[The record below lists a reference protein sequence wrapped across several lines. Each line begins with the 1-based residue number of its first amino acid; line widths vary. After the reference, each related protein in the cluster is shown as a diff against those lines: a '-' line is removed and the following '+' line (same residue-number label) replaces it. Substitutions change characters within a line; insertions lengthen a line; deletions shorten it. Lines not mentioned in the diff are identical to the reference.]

1 MGTVSGRSSSVRR
14 RRSDLDHGTMQ
25 SASSRG
31 RCAVT
36 RGGPPS
42 VPACRLRTICG
53 SRRCRPRSDCCLGKG
68 TDGPQDRGS
77 PRLCQSWLRNGF
89 VPRGVAARGGA
100 NTSATGP
107 RHTTPVHG
115 GKRVA
120 VATFATQTRRGES
133 PGGQEAAQSRGLP
146 GLEVGLDG
154 LVSWLSGDGPVGCSQ
169 QCGNRVR
176 WGGLCHV
183 VWQFGA
189 VQTHLPQESGPWWS
203 GRDSSDHICHARW

>member
-1 MGTVSGRSSSVRR
+1 MADRLQSGDG
-14 RRSDLDHGTMQ
+14 DLT
-25 SASSRG
+25 STTG
-31 RCAVT
+31 RCNRHHPVVVAQSLEVAHHRCLPVDFARSAAVD
-36 RGGPPS
+36 
-42 VPACRLRTICG
+42 VAE
-53 SRRCRPRSDCCLGKG
+53 PRSDCCLGKG

-77 PRLCQSWLRNGF
+77 PRLWQSWLRNGF

-154 LVSWLSGDGPVGCSQ
+154 SVSWLSGDRSVGSPRLWQSWLRNGFVPRGVAVRGGANTSATGPRFMMGRQRQ
-169 QCGNRVR
+169 Q
-176 WGGLCHV
+176 
-183 VWQFGA
+183 
-189 VQTHLPQESGPWWS
+189 
-203 GRDSSDHICHARW
+203 